1 VTAPLTGYADRISV
15 RAGETI
21 AFKVSSHGSGPFS
34 ANLVRI
40 VCGDPNPAGPGPT
53 FEDQSTAFA
62 GRFPSRAQHAWPGSY
77 AIVDGAKAITL
88 PQALSV
94 EALIWPTLAT
104 DGPQTVLS
112 RRDPRTGAGF
122 ALVLTPEGMTLE
134 VGDAKVAV
142 GKPMRLSFYA
152 YSWYFGGETS
162 FLGPFMAAPGGEEF
176 TAVVPGDTLAYKQKS
191 DLAVTQWGLPAGAD
205 PAAGVLLINN
215 SDFTFFGLSA
225 NTGGATR
232 ETEATLLPR

>member
-88 PQALSV
+88 AAGAV
-94 EALIWPTLAT
+94 GRGADLA
-104 DGPQTVLS
+104 DPGD
-112 RRDPRTGAGF
+112 RRAANGAVAPRPATGAGF
-122 ALVLTPEGMTLE
+122 ALVLTPEGMMLE
-134 VGDAKVAV
+134 VGDAKVLV
-142 GKPMRLSFYA
+142 GKPLRSRA
-152 YSWYFGGETS
+152 GIACGRA
-162 FLGPFMAAPGGEEF
+162 PIADRHAARR
-176 TAVVPGDTLAYKQKS
+176 
-191 DLAVTQWGLPAGAD
+191 
-205 PAAGVLLINN
+205 PAAAEAQHAFDDEG
-215 SDFTFFGLSA
+215 SA
-225 NTGGATR
+225 ASPRRRRCRSTR
-232 ETEATLLPR
+232 RSRS